1 MIKIKSPVTWIG
13 NKTSILHILYALFPI
28 GCDRYVEPFGGSGA
42 VLLGKPVPDKFEVF
56 NDYNHNL
63 VNLFRCMRDRP
74 MEFIRELG
82 FLSLNSRDDFA
93 VLKKFFEKEE
103 FTEDYLKAQ
112 LDLTEI
118 LLPEVTAKE
127 VRTLYSAARNDHD
140 LRRAAMFLKLIRY
153 SYSSGCKSFA
163 CQPFSLRTLFALV
176 QDFAKRCE
184 NVVIENQDFETLI
197 KHYDRPT
204 TFTYCDPPY
213 FTSEYVYDCGFT
225 WEDHLRLY
233 HALAGMK
240 GKFLLSY
247 NDCPEIRE
255 LYKEYNFFDFKRVH
269 SMAQKYEAGKE
280 FPELLIANY
289 DLFERERQ
297 QPHQLTLFDS
307 IDKPLDYEK
316 NIKGEHCMQNK
327 KMKTEI
333 IMLPVPA
340 ELFLE
345 AGMFEG
351 DPLQMYAD
359 GHKIAIENIDNP
371 KDIVCDGDCEN
382 RPIADIDCDGDCED
396 CPCSDNCDESEAN

>member
-1 MIKIKSPVTWIG
+1 M
-13 NKTSILHILYALFPI
+13 
-28 GCDRYVEPFGGSGA
+28 
-42 VLLGKPVPDKFEVF
+42 LLGKPVPDKFEVF

-118 LLPEVTAKE
+118 MLPEVTAKE

-163 CQPFSLRTLFALV
+163 CQPFSLRTLFMLV

-316 NIKGEHCMQNK
+316 ILK
-327 KMKTEI
+327 
-333 IMLPVPA
+333 
-340 ELFLE
+340 
-345 AGMFEG
+345 
-351 DPLQMYAD
+351 
-359 GHKIAIENIDNP
+359 ENI
-371 KDIVCDGDCEN
+371 VC
-382 RPIADIDCDGDCED
+382 RIKR
-396 CPCSDNCDESEAN
+396 

>member
-63 VNLFRCMRDRP
+63 V
-74 MEFIRELG
+74 
-82 FLSLNSRDDFA
+82 
-93 VLKKFFEKEE
+93 
-103 FTEDYLKAQ
+103 
-112 LDLTEI
+112 DLEI
-118 LLPEVTAKE
+118 MLPEVTAKE

-163 CQPFSLRTLFALV
+163 CQPFSLRTLFTLV

-280 FPELLIANY
+280 FPELLVANY

-297 QPHQLTLFDS
+297 QPHQLTLFDVG
-307 IDKPLDYEK
+307 DKPLDYEK
-316 NIKGEHCMQNK
+316 ILK
-327 KMKTEI
+327 
-333 IMLPVPA
+333 
-340 ELFLE
+340 
-345 AGMFEG
+345 
-351 DPLQMYAD
+351 
-359 GHKIAIENIDNP
+359 ENI
-371 KDIVCDGDCEN
+371 VC
-382 RPIADIDCDGDCED
+382 RIKR
-396 CPCSDNCDESEAN
+396 

>member
-112 LDLTEI
+112 LELTEI
-118 LLPEVTAKE
+118 MLPEVTAKE
-127 VRTLYSAARNDHD
+127 VRMLYSTARNDHD

-307 IDKPLDYEK
+307 IDKPLD
-316 NIKGEHCMQNK
+316 
-327 KMKTEI
+327 
-333 IMLPVPA
+333 
-340 ELFLE
+340 
-345 AGMFEG
+345 
-351 DPLQMYAD
+351 
-359 GHKIAIENIDNP
+359 
-371 KDIVCDGDCEN
+371 
-382 RPIADIDCDGDCED
+382 
-396 CPCSDNCDESEAN
+396 

>member
-103 FTEDYLKAQ
+103 FNEDYLKAQ

-118 LLPEVTAKE
+118 MLPEVTAKE

-163 CQPFSLRTLFALV
+163 CQPFSLRLLFALV

-184 NVVIENQDFETLI
+184 NVVIENQDFEILI

-204 TFTYCDPPY
+204 TFTYCA
-213 FTSEYVYDCGFT
+213 V
-225 WEDHLRLY
+225 LY
-233 HALAGMK
+233 
-240 GKFLLSY
+240 
-247 NDCPEIRE
+247 
-255 LYKEYNFFDFKRVH
+255 
-269 SMAQKYEAGKE
+269 Q
-280 FPELLIANY
+280 
-289 DLFERERQ
+289 
-297 QPHQLTLFDS
+297 
-307 IDKPLDYEK
+307 
-316 NIKGEHCMQNK
+316 
-327 KMKTEI
+327 
-333 IMLPVPA
+333 
-340 ELFLE
+340 
-345 AGMFEG
+345 
-351 DPLQMYAD
+351 
-359 GHKIAIENIDNP
+359 
-371 KDIVCDGDCEN
+371 
-382 RPIADIDCDGDCED
+382 
-396 CPCSDNCDESEAN
+396 